1 MTRTCETANNSLRR
15 ANSTATAACIFAGA
29 VGMVLMT
36 VLPASGQASSAQVP
50 AGTVLTL
57 SDAGQISD
65 VVTALPERS
74 RFEVTT
80 DQNKI
85 PPTETSP
92 ATTQAAGAVSEKER
106 PSSSAVTEPPAGRTG
121 RPPVPA
127 YDINH
132 AAQVGPSHRA
142 LSTPRGRAIV
152 REVRAILR
160 DRR

>member
-1 MTRTCETANNSLRR
+1 MTRTCDTANNSLRR

-50 AGTVLTL
+50 AGTVITL
-57 SDAGQISD
+57 SDAGQISGK
-65 VVTALPERS
+65 VAALTEPS
-74 RFEVTT
+74 PSEVAP
-80 DQNKI
+80 DKRRI
-85 PPTETSP
+85 APVETP
-92 ATTQAAGAVSEKER
+92 AATTQAAGAVSEKER
-106 PSSSAVTEPPAGRTG
+106 PSSSTVTEPAGRTG

-127 YDINH
+127 YDVNH
-132 AAQVGPSHRA
+132 AAQGEPSRRA